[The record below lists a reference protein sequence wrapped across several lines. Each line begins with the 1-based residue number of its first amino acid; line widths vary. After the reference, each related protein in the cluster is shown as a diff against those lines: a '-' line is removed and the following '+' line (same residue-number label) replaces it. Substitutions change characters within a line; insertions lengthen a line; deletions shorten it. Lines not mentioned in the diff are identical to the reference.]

1 LPNKIKQEEYN
12 MFKDL
17 PPQVRF
23 NDDGPYVE
31 KLLAALEKKA
41 GYCPCRLLKKPENIC
56 ICQEFRDQISDE
68 NFEGF
73 CHCKLF
79 FKEKKK

>member
-1 LPNKIKQEEYN
+1 

-17 PPQVRF
+17 PPQVKF
-23 NDDGPYVE
+23 NDDKPYVE
-31 KLLAALEKKA
+31 KLLAALEKKD
-41 GYCPCRLLKKPENIC
+41 GYCPCRLVKKAKNIC
-56 ICQEFRDQISDE
+56 ICQEFRDQIADE